1 MVLTGTIKNYNIE
14 RGFGFI
20 STSNFGDVFFHIKD
34 FQKGEQPIVGREV
47 YFEVVKKENKNRAI
61 HVYYSDHE
69 QTHDKQKSLPLYLWI
84 IFISIAIGV
93 AYLGSIQLK
102 KYLYKDNQTT
112 NAIYQKPVA
121 YKCDG
126 RRHCSQMRSKEEAD
140 WFVKNCP
147 DTMMDGDGDG
157 DACENDSRW

>member
-1 MVLTGTIKNYNIE
+1 MVRGIANSKI
-14 RGFGFI
+14 GFGDLILLLRYFFKLKV
-20 STSNFGDVFFHIKD
+20 STH
-34 FQKGEQPIVGREV
+34 P
-47 YFEVVKKENKNRAI
+47 
-61 HVYYSDHE
+61 
-69 QTHDKQKSLPLYLWI
+69 
-84 IFISIAIGV
+84 
-93 AYLGSIQLK
+93 
-102 KYLYKDNQTT
+102 NQTT